1 MGKSTK
7 SKMGDILPDE
17 REKPLKY
24 KICVLGGGGVGKSC
38 LTFRLINDQFLSKY
52 DPTIEDSYMKEGF
65 NVDGE
70 EYTVEILDTA
80 GQDTCIR
87 RDVYYKDYHGFVLVY
102 SVDQKSS
109 LDDVR
114 EKFASHISSRG
125 CTLKESPPVIVV
137 GNKCDLEGAQRVV
150 TKEEGQAL
158 AAELGQNEG
167 LVSFAESSAK
177 SNINVYEVFADVIRR
192 RKVQREATGQ
202 KKKGDKEKKKC
213 NIL

>member
-1 MGKSTK
+1 
-7 SKMGDILPDE
+7 MGDILPDE

-70 EYTVEILDTA
+70 AYTVEIMDTA
-80 GQDTCIR
+80 GQDEFAGM
-87 RDVYYKDYHGFVLVY
+87 RDNYYRTGHGFVLCY

-114 EKFASHISSRG
+114 ERFNGILTTKG
-125 CTLKESPPVIVV
+125 CTVKDCPPVIVV
-137 GNKCDLEGAQRVV
+137 GNKCDLEGSQRVV
-150 TKEEGQAL
+150 TKEEGKAL
-158 AAELGQNEG
+158 SVELGEG
-167 LVSFAESSAK
+167 EGVVSFAESSAK
-177 SNINVYEVFADVIRR
+177 TNINVYEVFADVIRR
-192 RKVQREATGQ
+192 RKVQREAIV
-202 KKKGDKEKKKC
+202 KEDVVKPGCC
-213 NIL
+213 NVL